1 MSWLG
6 FGSALP
12 RDLAGGEARSLLG
25 FARLFATIALAMP
38 ASGHDAQK
46 DVTLPQA
53 LVGALE
59 SLLFRGGSEAER
71 DAGVAELCVRHPE
84 HAAAL
89 RRWLAA
95 VQGLGAGSL
104 GEDAEDDGEMPRQI
118 GPYRLIARLGQ
129 GGFGDVHLAEQEHPV
144 RRRVALKVLRL
155 GMDSEQVLQRFARE
169 QDALARMN
177 HDAIAKIYDAGTTPS
192 GQPFF
197 AMELVDGAPLVACCE
212 RDGLSLRARLD
223 LFVATC
229 LGVHHAHQKGVV
241 HRDLKPSNVLVTK
254 VGERH
259 QPKLIDF
266 GIARALEGD
275 AGNPTLTEAGVM
287 LGTPAYMAPEQA
299 RGDLAAI
306 DTRTDVY
313 ALGAILFELLTGV
326 PPYGGDGA
334 SGSSPWELRQRIL
347 EAQTPRPSRMRTTA
361 ATKATSWQRQLGAEL
376 DWIVLK
382 AMAKEPEERYPSAA
396 ELAADVGRFLAQEPV
411 LAGAP
416 SAIYRLRKFVR
427 RHRLTVTAGAMVLA
441 TAISGALVSW
451 RWANVAEANALVAD
465 GNAATAAQRARELAA
480 TVAEFDRLASVVQLE
495 AARSAEREL
504 HPAWPSQTEA
514 LRRWLEAVAAPLL
527 AKRRDLDAAVETMAR
542 RAAPMD
548 QATRQAARERDGRWL
563 QLLELRERRDALLP
577 LVEQGSKERFGADAR
592 RQLAG
597 FAVSLQQLLGKEP
610 PPNLPLAS
618 EEQLAADALTACKR
632 QLEQVGAAEQAL
644 AAAIDADV
652 VPDFGDTAEAFLFV
666 TLRRVARELVT
677 FEQGEV
683 ARVRQRLQWSEWL
696 ASSLDHPNAPW
707 TWAQCREQLAAAIAI
722 GSSSPYAGGS
732 LDLGPQPGLVPLGR
746 NERTGLFE
754 FYDLASAAEANVA
767 PERVP
772 LPGRRP
778 DGTFAMGPESGIVFV
793 LLPGGPCTFGSQNT
807 EPRGR
812 HFDPMSTSDDRVCEA
827 QLQPFLL
834 ARHELSQG
842 QWRRLARAVGERSRP
857 SFFASGT
864 TIGKVGFGDLHPVEM
879 VSWTEAERLLRRC
892 GMSLP
897 SEAQWE
903 YACRAGSSTPWSCEP
918 GQLVFCAN
926 LADQHYGAAA
936 VRTDVEPWDDLYAG
950 PAPIGSLR
958 PNAFGLHDMHGN
970 VAEWCSDESGKLGA
984 PLREIDGRRTF
995 GDGTGMRVVRGGFFG
1010 LRSPMV
1016 RSAARAQAA
1025 VGVQSSQYGVR
1036 AMRLWPSTA
1045 AVAGAK

>member
-1 MSWLG
+1 
-6 FGSALP
+6 
-12 RDLAGGEARSLLG
+12 
-25 FARLFATIALAMP
+25 MP
-38 ASGHDAQK
+38 AREPDTRK

-59 SLLFRGGSEAER
+59 SLLFRGGSEAAR
-71 DAGVAELCVRHPE
+71 DAGVVELCARHPE
-84 HAAAL
+84 HAVAL

-95 VQGLGAGSL
+95 VQGLGAGSF
-104 GEDAEDDGEMPRQI
+104 GEDAEDGGDVPRQI
-118 GPYRLIARLGQ
+118 GPYRLIGRLGQ
-129 GGFGDVHLAEQEHPV
+129 GGFGDVYLAEQEHPV

-177 HDAIAKIYDAGTTPS
+177 HDAIAKIYDAGTTPT

-275 AGNPTLTEAGVM
+275 ASNPTLTEAGVM

-306 DTRTDVY
+306 DTMTDVY

-326 PPYGGDGA
+326 PPYGGDGV

-347 EAQTPRPSRMRTTA
+347 DAETPRPSRMRTTT
-361 ATKATSWQRQLGAEL
+361 ATKATSWRRQLGAEL

-382 AMAKEPEERYPSAA
+382 AMAKGPEERYPSAA
-396 ELAADVGRFLAQEPV
+396 ELAADVARFLAQEPV
-411 LAGAP
+411 SAGPP
-416 SAIYRLRKFVR
+416 SATYRLRKFVR
-427 RHRLTVTAGAMVLA
+427 RHRLTVAAGAMVLS
-441 TAISGALVSW
+441 TAITGALVSW
-451 RWANVAEANALVAD
+451 RWANVAEANAQVAD
-465 GNAATAAQRARELAA
+465 GNAAIAAQRARELAA
-480 TVAEFDRLASVVQLE
+480 KVAEFDRLASVVQLE

-504 HPAWPSQTEA
+504 HPAWPAQVGA
-514 LRRWLEAVAAPLL
+514 LRRWLQDVAQPLL
-527 AKRRDLDAAVETMAR
+527 AKRRDLGVAVEALAQRAR
-542 RAAPMD
+542 PMD
-548 QATRQAARERDGRWL
+548 QAMRQAARERDARWR

-577 LVEQGSKERFGADAR
+577 LVELGGKQLHGEDAG
-592 RQLAG
+592 QQSSG
-597 FAVSLQQLLGKEP
+597 FAASLRQVLGKEP
-610 PPNLPLAS
+610 PSTSPRAS
-618 EEQLAADALTACKR
+618 EEQLLADALAACKR
-632 QLEQVGAAEQAL
+632 QLEQVAAAERAL
-644 AAAIDADV
+644 AAAIDDDV
-652 VPDFGDTAEAFLFV
+652 VPAFDETAEAFLFV
-666 TLRRVARELVT
+666 TLRRVARELDA
-677 FEQGEV
+677 FEQGDV
-683 ARVRQRLQWSEWL
+683 ARVQQRLQWAERL
-696 ASSLDHPNAPW
+696 ASSFDHPDAPW
-707 TWAQCREQLAAAIAI
+707 TWVQCREQLAAATAI
-722 GSSSPYAGGS
+722 GSASPYAGCS

-754 FYDLASAAEANVA
+754 FYDLASAAESGVA
-767 PERVP
+767 SERVP

-793 LLPGGPCTFGSQNT
+793 LLPGGPCAFGSQNT
-807 EPRGR
+807 DPKGR

-827 QLQPFLL
+827 QLRPFLL

-842 QWRRLARAVGERSRP
+842 QWRRLARALGERPRP

-864 TIGKVGFGDLHPVEM
+864 TVGLVSFGDLHPVEM

-903 YACRAGSSTPWSCEP
+903 YACRAGSTTPWSCEP
-918 GQLVFCAN
+918 GQLVVCAN
-926 LADQHYGAAA
+926 LADQHYGVAA

-984 PLREIDGRRTF
+984 PLRELDGRRTF

-1010 LRSPMV
+1010 LRAPMV

-1036 AMRLWPSTA
+1036 AMRLWPSAA
-1045 AVAGAK
+1045 AVAEAR